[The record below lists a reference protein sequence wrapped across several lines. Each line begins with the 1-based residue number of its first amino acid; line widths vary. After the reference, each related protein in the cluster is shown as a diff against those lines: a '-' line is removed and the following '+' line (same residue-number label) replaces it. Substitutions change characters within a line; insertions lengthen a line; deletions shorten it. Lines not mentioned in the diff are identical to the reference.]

1 VSTQVDGPTGS
12 GATDAQTPDAPT
24 TERRPRHLGR
34 RVALV
39 AVLVVVL
46 VALAAAWVAFRAVQ
60 AAGALMDARDV
71 VSTVDGVVG
80 GGALDDAD
88 VAALTA
94 AVPQAQDATERAR
107 RASSDPVWRVAEH
120 APWVGR
126 QLHAVRT
133 VSTSLDDVTHDAMPA
148 VVEIGDLLGSGD
160 LGRDDGSIDVQA
172 LAAAAPKLTAAA
184 AVAARA
190 DREVA
195 GIDTATLAGPL
206 VDPVRTASDGL
217 DRISG
222 TLTGVSRAAALVPP
236 MLGADGKRT
245 YLVLALNSAELRSAG
260 GIVGSI
266 LQVTA
271 DDGHLKLGKQVTTA
285 QLGRLDEPVVPLTD
299 AETALHGTAL
309 GRWIQNAASTPD
321 FPRTAELITARWA
334 KDVGGE
340 VDGVIATD
348 PVAVKDVLE
357 ATGPVTTSGGAT
369 LRADNLLTYLLR
381 DAYRTSATG
390 TEADALFSSAAGA
403 VFGALTDGA
412 GSSQALLDAVSGAT
426 SQGRFR
432 VWSAH
437 ADEQD
442 VIAGAQLGGAFL
454 SGDHPDAVG
463 VFFNDATEGKLDY
476 YLDTDV
482 TVENLECTGAAPTAT
497 VRVTLA
503 YDPPKKVTDLPEYVV
518 GARGDAITPGSV
530 ATGVLV
536 YAPVGAALD
545 ALRQDGTL
553 VAGAQADED
562 GRRAVVATSVLAPG
576 GTTTYEATV
585 PVRHGAVEVWTTPTI
600 HGGGFVRAEC
610 PAG

>member
-1 VSTQVDGPTGS
+1 VDGPT
-12 GATDAQTPDAPT
+12 DAGTPDASTPGVPP
-24 TERRPRHLGR
+24 TERRQRRLGR
-34 RVALV
+34 RFALV

-71 VSTVDGVVG
+71 VSTVDGVVD

-88 VAALTA
+88 VGALTA

-107 RASSDPVWRVAEH
+107 RASSDPVWGVAEH
-120 APWVGR
+120 VPWVGG
-126 QLHAVRT
+126 QLRAVRT

-148 VVEIGDLLGSGD
+148 VVEIGELLSSGD
-160 LGRDDGSIDVQA
+160 LRRDDGSIDVQA
-172 LAAAAPKLTAAA
+172 LADAAPRLSEAA

-190 DREVA
+190 DRDVA

-206 VDPVRTASDGL
+206 VDPFRTAADGL
-217 DRISG
+217 DRIAG
-222 TLTGVSRAAALVPP
+222 TLTSVSRAAALVPP
-236 MLGADGKRT
+236 MLGADGERT

-271 DDGHLKLGKQVTTA
+271 DDGHLRLGRQVTTA
-285 QLGRLDEPVVPLTD
+285 ELGRLDEPVVPLTD
-299 AETALHGTAL
+299 AETTLHGTAL

-321 FPRTAELITARWA
+321 FPRTAELITARWV
-334 KDVGGE
+334 KDVGGT

-348 PVAVKDVLE
+348 PVAVKEVLE
-357 ATGPVTTSGGAT
+357 ATGPVKTSDGTT
-369 LRADNLLTYLLR
+369 LRADTLLTYLLR
-381 DAYRTSATG
+381 DVYRTSTTG
-390 TEADALFSSAAGA
+390 TQADAVFSSAAGA
-403 VFGALTDGA
+403 VFAALTDGA
-412 GSSQALLDAVSGAT
+412 GSSQALLDAVSDAT

-437 ADEQD
+437 DDEQD

-482 TVENLECTGAAPTAT
+482 SVEDLVCTGANPTAT
-497 VRVTLA
+497 VRVRLT
-503 YDPPKKVTDLPEYVV
+503 YDPPKKVTDLPAYVV

-530 ATGVLV
+530 ATGLLV
-536 YAPVGAALD
+536 YAPAGASLD
-545 ALRQDGTL
+545 ALRQDGVL
-553 VAGAQADED
+553 VAGQQAEDE

-585 PVRHGAVEVWTTPTI
+585 PVRHGTVEVWTTPTI
-600 HGGGFVRAEC
+600 HSGGFLRAEC
-610 PAG
+610 PRG